1 MKKQDDKQRLF
12 EIMEKIDNSFNS
24 NYKTTLQ
31 ENKLNERNNPIIGTV
46 LANDKNFKYLLKNIK
61 DWFTGKAGYIEP
73 NQIEYF
79 KNLVI
84 DEIVNL
90 LNNLTK
96 R

>member
-1 MKKQDDKQRLF
+1 MKKQDDKQKLF
-12 EIMEKIDNSFNS
+12 EIMEKIDSSFKPTH
-24 NYKTTLQ
+24 KTILQ

-61 DWFTGKAGYIEP
+61 DWFTGKAGYIESS
-73 NQIEYF
+73 QIEHF
-79 KNLVI
+79 KNLAI

-90 LNNLTK
+90 LNDLTK